1 MNLILDSN
9 CGKKSLIPVN
19 IFFKIKTNSD
29 NFSHFFFIFHFRDI
43 AGQERF
49 SSMTRAYYK
58 GAVGAVVMF
67 DQV

>member
-1 MNLILDSN
+1 MIH
-9 CGKKSLIPVN
+9 IMY
-19 IFFKIKTNSD
+19 F
-29 NFSHFFFIFHFRDI
+29 NFSPLQFRDI

-67 DQV
+67 DQVGTNNFY

>member
-9 CGKKSLIPVN
+9 CGKKSLIPILYVP
-19 IFFKIKTNSD
+19 ILKKINSG
-29 NFSHFFFIFHFRDI
+29 NFSHFIFHFRDI